1 MAANPPSARTNIS
14 VAIEYLGQ
22 WLSGRGA
29 VPINNLMEDAATAE
43 ISRAQLWQWIRHG
56 AAVELTDGG
65 ERRLTADWLG
75 ELVQAEI
82 VTILDRL
89 GPAGFHRGRYASA
102 ARIVQ
107 EAQGYREQ
115 TVQEAQ
121 GQASR
126 FDQVYAQYKNAPAV
140 TRERIYIETM
150 EKVLSDTDKVIPDNK
165 QGVLPYLPLG
175 GFAPQAAGAKGAA
188 Q

>member
-1 MAANPPSARTNIS
+1 MLLKPHDGQVTEAGVRTNIS

-107 EAQGYREQ
+107 EAA
-115 TVQEAQ
+115 TA
-121 GQASR
+121 ATLPD
-126 FDQVYAQYKNAPAV
+126 FITAPA
-140 TRERIYIETM
+140 YD
-150 EKVLSDTDKVIPDNK
+150 VLNALD
-165 QGVLPYLPLG
+165 
-175 GFAPQAAGAKGAA
+175 
-188 Q
+188 